1 MQIWHIYHEGEIDK
15 ALLMLSKSKIK
26 LAIVVTTKNGERI
39 ATASYDA
46 AATQLKNGEIHALL
60 KIDRIFYEK
69 ELYFELDFKQLYPE
83 DIKEMAICDQWV
95 SESESPES
103 VLKPGQKVFH
113 AVRTGNPPGQ
123 VQASFRGRP
132 RILQAG
138 RSGHASHF
146 ETCAVLL
153 PVHPAEQRSP

>member
-103 VLKPGQKVFH
+103 VLKPGQKVHVTRNDFDTVYDGELTVVTFLDIVVKT
-113 AVRTGNPPGQ
+113 ADGEISMP
-123 VQASFRGRP
+123 ASKVK
-132 RILQAG
+132 
-138 RSGHASHF
+138 
-146 ETCAVLL
+146 TVVVL
-153 PVHPAEQRSP
+153 